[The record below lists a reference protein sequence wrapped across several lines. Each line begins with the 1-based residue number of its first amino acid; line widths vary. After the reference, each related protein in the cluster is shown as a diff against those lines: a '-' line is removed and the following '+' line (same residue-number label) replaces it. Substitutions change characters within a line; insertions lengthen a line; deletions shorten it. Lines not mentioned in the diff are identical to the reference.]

1 MNRRPFLCLCGIMTV
16 WLSLGLMS
24 AASQAEARGASS
36 EESARAKEIFSR
48 LKKADSST
56 RLERKMLSGNGIYT
70 LAPGEVLNFDV
81 RGYCLDHQF
90 SAPSQNEPLAFRP
103 MTQYIAP
110 ELRDLYIRVLRNS
123 ASAENKNVDVQKI
136 VWAMRTPASA
146 SWTEGLGSKE
156 KSFLNTAM
164 PGGASLIQRAHRPS
178 EYLSGSGSGGGGGN
192 NRQGGGDA
200 GAVLGALLPQLA
212 RQLPF
217 NVQQHSNELM
227 RQLQNRRAQK
237 PMPDSSSRYSM
248 LTTSGVAGLGT
259 SLGGLLVR
267 GSLANGSQEPF
278 HFDPTQWVLESG
290 RDVQAVALPPM
301 KKIAVDKGKALPNTM
316 SGSSPEDESPQGS
329 PQKGSG
335 QEKTSEGHNDSEE
348 LINQFTNIPVK

>member
-1 MNRRPFLCLCGIMTV
+1 MNRRFFLRLCGVMAAWLCL
-16 WLSLGLMS
+16 GLFFS
-24 AASQAEARGASS
+24 ASEAAARGADR

-48 LKKADSST
+48 LKKADSGT
-56 RLERKMLSGNGIYT
+56 KLERKMLSGNGTYT

-81 RGYCLDHQF
+81 RGFCLDHQF

-123 ASAENKNVDVQKI
+123 GSTAGNTVDIQKI

-146 SWTEGLGSKE
+146 SWTEGLGSKD
-156 KSFLNTAM
+156 KNFLNAVM
-164 PGGASLIQRAHRPS
+164 PGGASLIQRAHRPA
-178 EYLSGSGSGGGGGN
+178 EYLSGSGGGAHN
-192 NRQGGGDA
+192 NQQGGGDA
-200 GAVLGALLPQLA
+200 GALLGALLPQLA

-237 PMPDSSSRYSM
+237 PMPDSSNRYSM
-248 LTTSGVAGLGT
+248 LTTSGVAGMGM

-278 HFDPTQWVLESG
+278 HFDPTQWVLESS

-301 KKIAVDKGKALPNTM
+301 KKIAVNKGKALPNSM
-316 SGSSPEDESPQGS
+316 SGSSPEDESPQS
-329 PQKGSG
+329 RPQSTPHKEKPKEG
-335 QEKTSEGHNDSEE
+335 QEDSEE